1 MTFVGRILVF
11 VIMAFALFFL
21 ALTTVVFQ
29 TEQNWKTRVSALLE
43 EKTKWQQEQLR
54 LKGELDTQ
62 TTNVEVAK
70 KDAQEAEKKF
80 KTELKDLDD
89 QNKRRQQEITQQRT
103 ATETALQETA
113 KAQAEA
119 EARIAEATVLRANLE
134 KVQNQR
140 DEFKLQK
147 TELDQQILMLKR
159 ELEVATN
166 NNKNLREKATLLGT
180 ALRNANLSDDV
191 ERLKGLEAPPV
202 VEGEVVAVDGK
213 NQNVEIS
220 IGSNDGLKVG
230 HTLDLYRLSPSPE
243 YLGKIQI
250 TTVDVQQAV
259 GRVIGKTLHGK
270 KIQEGD
276 HVSTKISRGG

>member
-1 MTFVGRILVF
+1 MTFVGKILVI
-11 VIMAFALFFL
+11 VIMVFALFFL

-29 TEQNWKTRVSALLE
+29 TEQNWKDRVTSLSD
-43 EKTKWQQEQLR
+43 EKSKLQQEKQR
-54 LKGELDTQ
+54 LEGEVATQ
-62 TTNVEVAK
+62 VTNVEVAK
-70 KDAQEAEKKF
+70 KDLVAAQKSAA
-80 KTELKDLDD
+80 TELKDVQD
-89 QNKRRQQEITQQRT
+89 QNIRRQTEITTQRNS
-103 ATETALQETA
+103 TEMALQETA

-119 EARIAEATVLRANLE
+119 EARIAEATVLRGNLE

-147 TELDQQILMLKR
+147 TDLDQQILLLKR
-159 ELEVATN
+159 ELEVAIN
-166 NNKNLREKATLLGT
+166 NNKNLRERVTLLGT

-191 ERLKGLEAPPV
+191 ERLKGLEAPPI
-202 VEGEVVAVDGK
+202 VEGEVVKVDAK

-230 HTLDLYRLSPSPE
+230 HILYLYRTSPSPE
-243 YLGKIQI
+243 FLGKIEI
-250 TTVDVQQAV
+250 TQVDVQQAV

-276 HVSTKISRGG
+276 NVSTKISPRG